1 MNRLL
6 ATIAPPYLAED
17 WDNVG
22 MQVGRGSW
30 EVNTVWVAL
39 DPLPEV
45 VGAACSQNVDM
56 LVTHHPLV
64 FKPLSSIDFDSPTGG
79 IIELAVQHRLAITTV
94 HTNLD
99 AAPGGLNDMA
109 ADCLSIR
116 NRKPLVPGPEQASCK
131 IVFFAPKDVETIIVD
146 ALSNTAAGR
155 IGAYSGCSFRS
166 DGTGTFIPG
175 DEASPRTGAPGRMNH
190 VAESR
195 IEAVVDPGAVEETV
209 AAVRAV
215 HPYETMAYDV
225 YPLHTQPVGAGIGR
239 IGEVDP
245 PRPLGELAEHITASL
260 GIRGV
265 KYVGDPERKVQTAAV
280 CTGSGGSLVSAFL
293 ASGADVY
300 ISGDIR
306 YHDAREVEM
315 RGKALIDIGHFGS
328 EHIVAAA
335 LADRM
340 DREARRLGYQVQ
352 VDACGLERDPFHY
365 LSAHNIDLPE
375 SG

>member
-1 MNRLL
+1 MVPNVSQINRLL
-6 ATIAPPYLAED
+6 ATIAPPHLAEE

-30 EVNTVWVAL
+30 KVNTIWVAL
-39 DPLPEV
+39 DPLPEI

-109 ADCLSIR
+109 ADRLSIR
-116 NRKPLVPGPEQASCK
+116 HRKPLVPGREKASCK
-131 IVFFAPKDVETIIVD
+131 IVFFAPKDVETAIVD
-146 ALSNTAAGR
+146 ALSSTAAGR
-155 IGAYSGCSFRS
+155 IGAYTGCSFRS

-175 DEASPRTGAPGRMNH
+175 EGASPRTGAPGKMNH

-195 IEAVVDPGAVEETV
+195 IEAVVDAGAVAETV

-225 YPLHTQPVGAGIGR
+225 YPLHAQPDGAGFGR
-239 IGEVDP
+239 IGELDP
-245 PRPLGELAEHITASL
+245 PRLLGELVENIAVSF
-260 GIRGV
+260 GIGGI
-265 KYVGDPERKVQTAAV
+265 KYVGDPKQMVRTAAV
-280 CTGSGGSLVSAFL
+280 CTGSGSSLVHAFL

-315 RGKALIDIGHFGS
+315 QGKALIDIGHFGS
-328 EHIVAAA
+328 EHIVADG
-335 LADRM
+335 LADRVAE
-340 DREARRLGYQVQ
+340 EARRLGYQVH
-352 VDACGLERDPFHY
+352 VEACRQERDPFHY
-365 LSAHNIDLPE
+365 PDAI
-375 SG
+375 